1 MPDIFDFLSTRTDLS
16 TYKPVTLPNIDTG
29 VVQILPKST
38 GAATSIDP
46 LDLALSK
53 LKPVQKYEY
62 TKEQQERY
70 PTQYR
75 PYTVLGSD
83 IEDTYALQ
91 QSAGSK
97 LLNGTLKGG
106 ITAAGTFLSSFL
118 SIPSIIDSS
127 HDNTLSGYND
137 DSAFSS
143 VQNWVNSFEN
153 TLPNYYSQEERD
165 NRDKGEWYKNIPTA
179 NFIADGIIKN
189 LGFSIGAI
197 GAAVVQDAIITAA
210 TAGTGTVPGVVATTG
225 NTLSKMKNAWFGLSK
240 AAQATEGTN
249 MVLNGVALGNNL
261 TKVAEGVSSIN
272 NIKNAS
278 KFVAKTYLSAQGEA
292 AIEGYHTY
300 LETREKLYN
309 KALNG
314 KLNNEQLSTLEQD
327 AQDAGKLTA
336 ALNVPVLMI
345 SNALQFKNLLMGR
358 GAFNQVSDLV
368 KFQLGKEGLSAVS
381 NYSGKQA
388 ALNILKANAK
398 NFIGEGWEE
407 GTQNF
412 IGSSIHDYYVDKYN
426 GEVKK
431 GLMSY
436 VLENAPSK
444 LQDPAMWE
452 EVFIGGLSGML
463 MGGFNIRQNLGNKE
477 RAERLSEHLNTALGQ
492 FNAGVKHI
500 NDSYELETD
509 TSGHAYLKAQYNTV
523 LNAKKYGAY
532 DNLLSSLSDLKN
544 LSVEDYNETF
554 GTKFE
559 SIQDKNL
566 HVNSLIQ
573 DAQSISKEIELT
585 ENTFSNPYKKDG
597 LVEKIK
603 RSFSPK
609 TDLELERVQE
619 QLFNDWKDSVTYGRL
634 QLKKRKG
641 DLANLKDAMRSYNV
655 SDESLDYLINFRL
668 GDSKGL
674 DQYIKQKKFQLQ
686 SLKKEQE
693 YFNQLSKDVT
703 LNQASKDRKNMLD
716 VRISNIEITI
726 NEIVNKRNVFKKQ
739 TTPEQYEALPESEK
753 ETRQQILA
761 LILTE
766 ETTPEQFED
775 YIQRREAKQ
784 TKVKEALETL
794 EQTAQEQAAVN
805 NLTNEQEQ
813 VAQTLADDLSH
824 PEQSLQVATE
834 LIEQVS
840 PQTPTVIEEVKDDNA
855 WIQSFTK
862 GETVLIN
869 GQEFKVEFLSPE
881 GLIVKKEGDRSN
893 FLIKK
898 KDGVYYSDNN
908 LEKYGLDKRNLIII
922 APPTV
927 LEPEISS
934 SVQDFNKQSLSE
946 GAKEDSKGFNDNNA
960 LIKQKYIDSI
970 KNLDNTVTLY
980 RGILPG
986 GELGT
991 GQFWTSDK
999 EVAQKYANRFGE
1011 SGQLIEIK
1019 IPEEVAVK
1027 SFMGMEGNQGF
1038 AFNSDIFSLPNSYNP
1053 QLNSLLTIGVDV
1065 FTKEEVENIGQGYY
1079 YAGYVPTNEM
1089 RIKHKADK
1097 SIPIY
1102 FVTRN
1107 NKGELMWKQVYGYV
1121 ENGDLFLN
1129 RDNKASSVFTLPD
1142 EFVQVMYSDSK
1153 KLEKETVTKPKS
1165 NNVIQFLGENHPFSS
1180 TLQNMINNKRV
1191 ELIC

>member
-16 TYKPVTLPNIDTG
+16 TYKPVTLPSMDTG
-29 VVQILPKST
+29 MVQILPKST
-38 GAATSIDP
+38 GAASSIDP

-179 NFIADGIIKN
+179 NFLADGIVKN

-197 GAAVVQDAIITAA
+197 GAAVVQDAMITAA
-210 TAGTGTVPGVVATTG
+210 TAGTGTVPGVVATTA

-240 AAQATEGTN
+240 AAQATEGAN

-261 TKVAEGVSSIN
+261 TRVAEGVSNIN

-278 KFVAKTYLSAQGEA
+278 KFIAKTYLSAQGEA

-309 KALNG
+309 KALSG
-314 KLNNEQLSTLEQD
+314 ELDNEQLSTLEQD

-345 SNALQFKNLLMGR
+345 SNALQFKNLLMGK

-398 NFIGEGWEE
+398 DFISEGWEE

-426 GEVKK
+426 GEAKK

-436 VLENAPSK
+436 VLENAPAK
-444 LQDPAMWE
+444 LQDSAMWE

-463 MGGFNIRQNLGNKE
+463 MGGFNIKQNLGGKG
-477 RAERLSEHLNTALGQ
+477 RAERLSEHLNTSLGQ
-492 FNAGVKHI
+492 FNAGVKHV

-532 DNLLSSLSDLKN
+532 DNLISSLSDLKN

-554 GTKFE
+554 GTKFD

-585 ENTFSNPYKKDG
+585 ENTFPNPYKKDN
-597 LVEKIK
+597 LVEKIR

-693 YFNQLSKDVT
+693 YL
-703 LNQASKDRKNMLD
+703 
-716 VRISNIEITI
+716 ISCL
-726 NEIVNKRNVFKKQ
+726 R
-739 TTPEQYEALPESEK
+739 
-753 ETRQQILA
+753 
-761 LILTE
+761 
-766 ETTPEQFED
+766 
-775 YIQRREAKQ
+775 
-784 TKVKEALETL
+784 
-794 EQTAQEQAAVN
+794 
-805 NLTNEQEQ
+805 
-813 VAQTLADDLSH
+813 
-824 PEQSLQVATE
+824 
-834 LIEQVS
+834 
-840 PQTPTVIEEVKDDNA
+840 
-855 WIQSFTK
+855 
-862 GETVLIN
+862 
-869 GQEFKVEFLSPE
+869 
-881 GLIVKKEGDRSN
+881 
-893 FLIKK
+893 
-898 KDGVYYSDNN
+898 
-908 LEKYGLDKRNLIII
+908 
-922 APPTV
+922 
-927 LEPEISS
+927 
-934 SVQDFNKQSLSE
+934 
-946 GAKEDSKGFNDNNA
+946 
-960 LIKQKYIDSI
+960 
-970 KNLDNTVTLY
+970 
-980 RGILPG
+980 
-986 GELGT
+986 
-991 GQFWTSDK
+991 
-999 EVAQKYANRFGE
+999 
-1011 SGQLIEIK
+1011 
-1019 IPEEVAVK
+1019 
-1027 SFMGMEGNQGF
+1027 M
-1038 AFNSDIFSLPNSYNP
+1038 
-1053 QLNSLLTIGVDV
+1053 
-1065 FTKEEVENIGQGYY
+1065 
-1079 YAGYVPTNEM
+1079 
-1089 RIKHKADK
+1089 
-1097 SIPIY
+1097 
-1102 FVTRN
+1102 
-1107 NKGELMWKQVYGYV
+1107 
-1121 ENGDLFLN
+1121 
-1129 RDNKASSVFTLPD
+1129 
-1142 EFVQVMYSDSK
+1142 
-1153 KLEKETVTKPKS
+1153 
-1165 NNVIQFLGENHPFSS
+1165 
-1180 TLQNMINNKRV
+1180 
-1191 ELIC
+1191 